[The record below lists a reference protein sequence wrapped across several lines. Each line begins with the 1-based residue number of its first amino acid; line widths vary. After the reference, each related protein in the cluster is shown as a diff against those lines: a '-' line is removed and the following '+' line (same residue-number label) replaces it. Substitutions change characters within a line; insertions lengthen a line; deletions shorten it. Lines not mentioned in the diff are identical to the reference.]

1 VKQSIAPQAEEWIAS
16 PLRALRKG
24 FAFVAGND
32 DWIVVRE
39 QASKRLSGSLFFGC
53 GGI

>member
-1 VKQSIAPQAEEWIAS
+1 MTDLRRLFDQAK
-16 PLRALRKG
+16 KG
-24 FAFVAGND
+24 DKKTVVLMVSDKNGE
-32 DWIVVRE
+32 IVVRE

>member
-1 VKQSIAPQAEEWIAS
+1 MF
-16 PLRALRKG
+16 LMGLGALLAIG
-24 FAFVAGND
+24 G
-32 DWIVVRE
+32 ILYMVVRE